1 MASEILQVMF
11 LGITGFH
18 YHVAHYA
25 VAGAT
30 ASQIS
35 TTIWKCVDKLA
46 EWEFEVSSK
55 IYVNLVVY
63 QNCFSHCYFFCDAM
77 KTIVHRDY

>member
-11 LGITGFH
+11 LGLTGFH

-30 ASQIS
+30 ASQIT

-46 EWEFEVSSK
+46 EWEFEVSSQRS
-55 IYVNLVVY
+55 IQLLFTVMVLNLK
-63 QNCFSHCYFFCDAM
+63 SL
-77 KTIVHRDY
+77 

>member
-46 EWEFEVSSK
+46 EWEFEVSSQRS
-55 IYVNLVVY
+55 IQLLFTVMVLNLK
-63 QNCFSHCYFFCDAM
+63 SL
-77 KTIVHRDY
+77 